1 MSPELIAKIELG
13 LELLGALVVFATIV
27 VKLTP
32 SKSDNAVVAKI
43 ADYIFKVFKYLPT
56 LGVNPKT
63 KELEEAL
70 KKHQ

>member
-1 MSPELIAKIELG
+1 MSPELIQKIELG
-13 LELLGALVVFATIV
+13 LEILGALVVFATIV

-32 SKSDNAVVAKI
+32 TKSDNEFVKKVADI
-43 ADYIFKVFKYLPT
+43 VFKVFKYLPT